1 LSKYQLSK
9 GVTMSSIILNKVNAL
24 FNNKALRAFLLKFR
38 IPICLVFIALALPRL
53 DPYLLAPAFLVS
65 LFGEF
70 IQLWSFA
77 SLDKNSNIAAN
88 GPYSLCRN
96 PMYLGRYFLILGA
109 IILLHSLL
117 IAVIYSVVYYFY
129 MVNRV
134 KREEIKLQEIF
145 GEGYRS
151 YCSRVN
157 RFLPGIIKAD
167 WKSVPYF
174 RWRLFFQNHAH
185 WNLLSMLLLYL
196 LFYLFTIFK
205 TNMHW

>member
-1 LSKYQLSK
+1 
-9 GVTMSSIILNKVNAL
+9 MSSIILNRINAL
-24 FNNKALRAFLLKFR
+24 FNNKALRACLLKFR

-53 DPYLLAPAFLVS
+53 DPSLMAPAFLIS
-65 LFGEF
+65 LFGEL

-117 IAVIYSVVYYFY
+117 IDVVYSVVYYFY

-134 KREEIKLQEIF
+134 KREEIKLLEIF
-145 GEGYRS
+145 REGYRS
-151 YCSRVN
+151 YCSGVN
-157 RFLPGIIKAD
+157 RFLPNIRRTD

-174 RWRLFFQNHAH
+174 RWKLFFQNHAH

-205 TNMHW
+205 PYLYSVISG